1 MDTRKLLAAL
11 AYFSIFF
18 MGFILPAVLYFVSDD
33 RYVKDHA
40 KAAFLSHCIPVAAV
54 VVAGVGMLLTGVGA
68 FGIGA
73 FGIGGSV
80 EAAGVGT
87 LVGMLV
93 LFGAA
98 ALVSLIVAI
107 WNVYKGI
114 KVLL

>member
-54 VVAGVGMLLTGVGA
+54 VVAFVGMLLTGV
-68 FGIGA
+68 GA

-87 LVGMLV
+87 LVGMFL

-98 ALVSLIVAI
+98 ALVSLVVAI

>member
-68 FGIGA
+68 FGIG
-73 FGIGGSV
+73 GSV

>member
-1 MDTRKLLAAL
+1 MDTRRVLAAL

-33 RYVKDHA
+33 RWVKDHA
-40 KAAFLSHCIPVAAV
+40 KAAFLSHCIPVVAV
-54 VVAGVGMLLTGVGA
+54 IVAFIGMMATGVGLFSLNA
-68 FGIGA
+68 QG
-73 FGIGGSV
+73 
-80 EAAGVGT
+80 AAGVGA
-87 LVGMLV
+87 LIAMGL

-107 WNVYKGI
+107 WNVYRGI

>member
-18 MGFILPAVLYFVSDD
+18 MGFILPAVLYFISDD

-40 KAAFLSHCIPVAAV
+40 KAAFLSHCIPVVAV
-54 VVAGVGMLLTGVGA
+54 IVAFVGMIATGVGA
-68 FGIGA
+68 FGIG
-73 FGIGGSV
+73 GSA
-80 EAAGVGT
+80 EAAGMGA
-87 LVGMLV
+87 LIGMFL

-98 ALVSLIVAI
+98 ALASLAVAI

>member
-1 MDTRKLLAAL
+1 METRKVLAAL

-54 VVAGVGMLLTGVGA
+54 VVAFVGMLATGV
-68 FGIGA
+68 GA

-87 LVGMLV
+87 IVGMLL

-98 ALVSLIVAI
+98 ALVSLVVAI